1 MNVAGDPSAPLHGIA
16 AEFQCARDL
25 YHAAEKLRDA
35 GFRHWDVFSP
45 FPIHGMDEAMGLK
58 RSLLGRIVFFGGL
71 TGFLTAVT
79 LEFGPSSFLY
89 PLIVAGKP
97 TNIFSVP
104 AFFPIMFELTIL
116 LSAFTAVF
124 GMLIMNG
131 LPRLNH
137 ALFNWDRFKTVTE
150 DKFFVAIEA
159 ADPKFEPVAMRELLE
174 SLGGTNITLI
184 HGD

>member
-1 MNVAGDPSAPLHGIA
+1 MNIAGNKEAPVFGIA
-16 AEFQCARDL
+16 AEFSCARDL
-25 YHAAEKLRDA
+25 YHAAEKIRDA
-35 GFRHWDVFSP
+35 GFQRWDVFSP
-45 FPIHGMDEAMGLK
+45 FPIHGMDEAMGMK
-58 RSLLGRIVFFGGL
+58 RSLLGKIVFLGGL

-79 LEFGPSSFLY
+79 MEFGSTSFLY

-97 TNIFSVP
+97 TNLFTVP

-116 LSAFTAVF
+116 ISAFTAVF

-137 ALFNWDRFKTVTE
+137 ALFNWDRFKKVTE
-150 DKFFVAIEA
+150 DKFFVAIESG
-159 ADPKFEPVAMRELLE
+159 DPKFSERSVRDFLA
-174 SLGGTNITLI
+174 SLGGTNITTI